1 MNKFFLSLIA
11 TLLFVSSIYAQES
24 VGAFYRINDQV
35 NINKAA
41 YSKTTALSLPF
52 FEDFTNY
59 ETFPNPLKWKD
70 ALVYINNTF
79 PINPISRGVA
89 TFDGLNAYGVP
100 YDSVNKYAS
109 IYADSLSSQQIDLSS
124 YTANDSIYLS
134 FYYQPGGYGFEP
146 DLNDSLM
153 LFFKLGNGLWNK
165 VWAKEG
171 ASSTD
176 FKQVLIPITNPI
188 YLTSNFQ
195 FRFINKVTMLTND
208 DHWHVDYIKINSNR
222 TSTDTLIN
230 DLAFARNPDF
240 LLSDYTYMPYNQ
252 FQAAINSNWLS
263 EHKVYL
269 RNNTSN
275 TITNSFN
282 YKAKELSTGLVFAGF
297 SNFTTSIPT
306 NTTANLALLTYT
318 PTYTAAANQD
328 KVVFEQTYYTA
339 PIANQNTINDT
350 VVTKQVFDNY
360 LAYDDGSAEKS
371 YYLNL
376 FNTLPGKI
384 AIEHQLFTNDTLR
397 GLAIQF
403 GRQIPTNA
411 NKYFSIAIMKT
422 LAGINGAIKD
432 SIIYKEDFFFPRF
445 RDSING
451 FWIYTFSNPVYLP
464 VGSFYVSTIQPAM
477 SGSDSLYFGLD
488 ANRTLANHQYYNV
501 LNTWQSSQIDGALMI
516 RPLLGKA
523 IVTTSVATPRPTN
536 FEISISP
543 NPAHD
548 HISLQSDYTNTKV
561 EIYTILGNLLYT
573 KTLEGSNSIIPI
585 ATFQPGQYFVRCYN
599 GTNWSNF
606 TKLIIE

>member
-240 LLSDYTYMPYNQ
+240 LLSDYTHMPYNQ

-328 KVVFEQTYYTA
+328 RVVFEQTYYTA

>member
-1 MNKFFLSLIA
+1 MNKFILLFIA
-11 TLLFVSSIYAQES
+11 TFIFVSNIYAQES
-24 VGAFYRINDQV
+24 VATFYRINDKI
-35 NINKAA
+35 NIDKGA

-59 ETFPNPLKWKD
+59 ETYPNPLKWKD

-109 IYADSLSSQQIDLSS
+109 IYADSLTAQPIDLSN
-124 YTANDSIYLS
+124 YLPNDSIYLS
-134 FYYQPGGYGFEP
+134 FYYQPGGNGFEP

-153 LFFKLGNGLWNK
+153 LFFKLSNGLWNK
-165 VWAKEG
+165 VWSKEG

-188 YLTSNFQ
+188 YLTNNFQ

-208 DHWHVDYIKINSNR
+208 DHWNLDYIKINSSR
-222 TSTDTLIN
+222 SQSDTLIN
-230 DLAFARNPDF
+230 DLAFAKNPDF
-240 LLSDYTYMPYNQ
+240 LLSDYTHMPYNQ

-269 RNNTSN
+269 RNNTLN

-282 YKAKELSTGLVFAGF
+282 YTAKELSTGLVFAGF

-384 AIEHQLFTNDTLR
+384 AVEHQLYIKDTLR
-397 GLAIQF
+397 GIAIQF

-411 NKYFSIAIMKT
+411 NKYFSIVIMKT
-422 LAGINGAIKD
+422 LAGINGAVKD

-451 FWIYTFSNPVYLP
+451 FWMYTFSSPVILP
-464 VGSFYVSTIQPAM
+464 VGSFYISTIQPAL

-501 LNTWQSSQIDGALMI
+501 LNSWQSSQIDGALMI

-523 IVTTSVATPRPTN
+523 IATASVATPQPSN
-536 FEISISP
+536 FSISISP

-548 HISLQSDYTNTKV
+548 YISIQSDYNNTIM
-561 EIYTILGNLLYT
+561 EIYAMHGTLLYT
-573 KTLEGSNSIIPI
+573 TTLEGSNSIIPI
-585 ATFQPGQYFVRCYN
+585 PTFQPGMYFVRCNN
-599 GTNWSNF
+599 GKNWSNF

>member
-240 LLSDYTYMPYNQ
+240 LLSDYTHMPYNQ

-411 NKYFSIAIMKT
+411 NKYFSIAIMKS

>member
-1 MNKFFLSLIA
+1 MNKFILLFIA
-11 TLLFVSSIYAQES
+11 TFIFVSNIHAQES
-24 VGAFYRINDQV
+24 VATFYRINDKI
-35 NINKAA
+35 NIDKAA

-59 ETFPNPLKWKD
+59 ETYPNPLKWKD

-109 IYADSLSSQQIDLSS
+109 IYADSLTAQPIDLSN
-124 YTANDSIYLS
+124 YLPNDSIYLS
-134 FYYQPGGYGFEP
+134 FYYQPGGNGFEP

-153 LFFKLGNGLWNK
+153 LFFKLSNGLWNK
-165 VWAKEG
+165 VWSKEG

-176 FKQVLIPITNPI
+176 FKQVLLPITNPI

-208 DHWHVDYIKINSNR
+208 DHWNLDYIKINSSR
-222 TSTDTLIN
+222 SQSDTLIN
-230 DLAFARNPDF
+230 DLAFAKNPDF
-240 LLSDYTYMPYNQ
+240 LLSDYTHMPYNQ

-269 RNNTSN
+269 RNNTLN

-282 YKAKELSTGLVFAGF
+282 YTAKELSTGLVFAGF

-306 NTTANLALLTYT
+306 ITTANLSLLTYT

-384 AIEHQLFTNDTLR
+384 AVEHQLYTKDTLR
-397 GLAIQF
+397 GIAIQF

-422 LAGINGAIKD
+422 LAGINGAVKD

-451 FWIYTFSNPVYLP
+451 FWMYTFSSPVILP
-464 VGSFYVSTIQPAM
+464 VGSFYISTIQPAL

-501 LNTWQSSQIDGALMI
+501 LNSWQSSQIDGALMI

-523 IVTTSVATPRPTN
+523 IATASVATPQPSN
-536 FEISISP
+536 FSISISP

-548 HISLQSDYTNTKV
+548 YISIQSDYNNTIM
-561 EIYTILGNLLYT
+561 EIYAMYGTLLYT
-573 KTLEGSNSIIPI
+573 TTLEGSNSIIPI
-585 ATFQPGQYFVRCYN
+585 PTFQPGMYFVRCNN
-599 GTNWSNF
+599 GKNWSNF

>member
-1 MNKFFLSLIA
+1 MNKFILLFIA
-11 TLLFVSSIYAQES
+11 TFIFVSNIYAQES
-24 VGAFYRINDQV
+24 VATFYRINDKI
-35 NINKAA
+35 NIDKAA

-59 ETFPNPLKWKD
+59 ETYPNPLKWKD

-109 IYADSLSSQQIDLSS
+109 IYADSLTAQPIDLSN
-124 YTANDSIYLS
+124 YLPNDSIYLS
-134 FYYQPGGYGFEP
+134 FYYQPGGNGFEP

-153 LFFKLGNGLWNK
+153 LFFKLSNGLWNK
-165 VWAKEG
+165 VWSKEG

-208 DHWHVDYIKINSNR
+208 DHWNLDYIKINSSR
-222 TSTDTLIN
+222 SQSDTLIN
-230 DLAFARNPDF
+230 DLAFAKNPDF
-240 LLSDYTYMPYNQ
+240 LLSDYTHMPYNH

-269 RNNTSN
+269 RNNTLN

-282 YKAKELSTGLVFAGF
+282 YTAKELSTGLVFAGF

-306 NTTANLALLTYT
+306 NPTANLALLTYT

-384 AIEHQLFTNDTLR
+384 AVEHQLYIIDTLR
-397 GLAIQF
+397 GIAIQF

-422 LAGINGAIKD
+422 LAGINGAVKD

-451 FWIYTFSNPVYLP
+451 FWMYTFSSPVILP
-464 VGSFYVSTIQPAM
+464 VGSFYISTIQPAL

-501 LNTWQSSQIDGALMI
+501 LNSWQSSQIDGALMI

-523 IVTTSVATPRPTN
+523 IATASVSTPQPSN
-536 FEISISP
+536 FSISISP

-548 HISLQSDYTNTKV
+548 YISIQSDYNNTIM
-561 EIYTILGNLLYT
+561 EIYAMYGTLLYT
-573 KTLEGSNSIIPI
+573 TTLEGSNSIIPI
-585 ATFQPGQYFVRCYN
+585 PTFQPGMYFVRCNN
-599 GTNWSNF
+599 GKNWSNF

>member
-1 MNKFFLSLIA
+1 MNKFILLFIA
-11 TLLFVSSIYAQES
+11 TFIFVSNIYAQES
-24 VGAFYRINDQV
+24 VATFYRINDKI
-35 NINKAA
+35 NIDKAA

-59 ETFPNPLKWKD
+59 ETYPNPLKWKD

-109 IYADSLSSQQIDLSS
+109 IYADSLTAQPIDLSN
-124 YTANDSIYLS
+124 YLPNDSIYLS
-134 FYYQPGGYGFEP
+134 FYYQPGGNGFEP

-153 LFFKLGNGLWNK
+153 LFFKLSNGLWNK
-165 VWAKEG
+165 VWSKEG

-176 FKQVLIPITNPI
+176 FKQVLLPITNPI

-208 DHWHVDYIKINSNR
+208 DHWNLDYIKINSSR
-222 TSTDTLIN
+222 SQSDTLIN
-230 DLAFARNPDF
+230 DLAFAKNPDF
-240 LLSDYTYMPYNQ
+240 LLSDYIHMPYNQ

-269 RNNTSN
+269 RNNTLN

-282 YKAKELSTGLVFAGF
+282 YTAKELSTGLVFAGF

-384 AIEHQLFTNDTLR
+384 AVEHQLYTKDTLR
-397 GLAIQF
+397 GIAIQF

-422 LAGINGAIKD
+422 LAGINGAVKD

-451 FWIYTFSNPVYLP
+451 FWMYTFSSPVILP
-464 VGSFYVSTIQPAM
+464 VGSFYISTIQPAL

-501 LNTWQSSQIDGALMI
+501 LNSWQSSQIDGALMI

-523 IVTTSVATPRPTN
+523 IATASVATPQPSN
-536 FEISISP
+536 FSISISP

-548 HISLQSDYTNTKV
+548 YISIQSDYNNTIM
-561 EIYTILGNLLYT
+561 EIYAMHGTLLYT
-573 KTLEGSNSIIPI
+573 TTLEGSNSIIPI
-585 ATFQPGQYFVRCYN
+585 PTFQPGMYFVRCNN
-599 GTNWSNF
+599 GRNWSNF

>member
-89 TFDGLNAYGVP
+89 TFDGLNVYGVP

-109 IYADSLSSQQIDLSS
+109 IYADSLSSQQIDLST

-240 LLSDYTYMPYNQ
+240 LLSDYTHMPYNQ

>member
-1 MNKFFLSLIA
+1 MNKFILLFIA
-11 TLLFVSSIYAQES
+11 TFIFVSNIYAQES
-24 VGAFYRINDQV
+24 VVTFYRINDKI
-35 NINKAA
+35 NIDKAA

-59 ETFPNPLKWKD
+59 ETYPNPLKWKD

-109 IYADSLSSQQIDLSS
+109 IYADSLTAQPIDLSN
-124 YTANDSIYLS
+124 YLPNDSIYLS
-134 FYYQPGGYGFEP
+134 FYYQPGGNGFEP

-153 LFFKLGNGLWNK
+153 LFFKLSNGLCNK
-165 VWAKEG
+165 VWSNEG

-176 FKQVLIPITNPI
+176 FKQVLLPITNPI

-208 DHWHVDYIKINSNR
+208 DHWNLDYIKINSSR
-222 TSTDTLIN
+222 SQSDTLIN
-230 DLAFARNPDF
+230 DLAFAKNPDF
-240 LLSDYTYMPYNQ
+240 LLSDYTHMPYNQ

-269 RNNTSN
+269 RNNTLN

-282 YKAKELSTGLVFAGF
+282 YTAKELSTGLVFAGF

-384 AIEHQLFTNDTLR
+384 AVEHQLYIKDTLR
-397 GLAIQF
+397 GIAIQF

-422 LAGINGAIKD
+422 LAGINGAVKD

-451 FWIYTFSNPVYLP
+451 FWMYTFSSPVILP
-464 VGSFYVSTIQPAM
+464 VGSFYISTIQPAL

-501 LNTWQSSQIDGALMI
+501 LNSWQSSQIDGALMI

-523 IVTTSVATPRPTN
+523 IATASVATPQPSN
-536 FEISISP
+536 FSISISP

-548 HISLQSDYTNTKV
+548 YISIQSDYNNTIM
-561 EIYTILGNLLYT
+561 EIYAMYGTLLYT
-573 KTLEGSNSIIPI
+573 TTLEGSNSIIPI
-585 ATFQPGQYFVRCYN
+585 PTFQPGMYFVRCNN
-599 GTNWSNF
+599 GRNWSNF

>member
-70 ALVYINNTF
+70 ALVYINNSF

-328 KVVFEQTYYTA
+328 RVVFEQTYYTA

-411 NKYFSIAIMKT
+411 NKYFSITIMKT

>member
-1 MNKFFLSLIA
+1 MNKFILLFIA
-11 TLLFVSSIYAQES
+11 TFIFVSNIYAQES
-24 VGAFYRINDQV
+24 VATFYRINDKI
-35 NINKAA
+35 NIDKAA

-59 ETFPNPLKWKD
+59 ETYPNPLKWKD

-109 IYADSLSSQQIDLSS
+109 IYADSLTAQPIDLSN
-124 YTANDSIYLS
+124 YLPNDSIYLS
-134 FYYQPGGYGFEP
+134 FYYQPGGNGFEP

-153 LFFKLGNGLWNK
+153 LFFKLSNGLWNK
-165 VWAKEG
+165 VWSKEG

-188 YLTSNFQ
+188 YLTNNFQ

-208 DHWHVDYIKINSNR
+208 DHWNLDYIKINSSR
-222 TSTDTLIN
+222 SQSDTLIN
-230 DLAFARNPDF
+230 DLAFAKNPDF
-240 LLSDYTYMPYNQ
+240 LLSDYTHMPYNQ

-269 RNNTSN
+269 RNNTLN

-282 YKAKELSTGLVFAGF
+282 YTAKELSTGLVFAGF

-384 AIEHQLFTNDTLR
+384 AVEHQLYIKDTLR
-397 GLAIQF
+397 GIAIQF

-411 NKYFSIAIMKT
+411 NKYFSIVIMKT
-422 LAGINGAIKD
+422 LAGINGAVKD

-451 FWIYTFSNPVYLP
+451 FWMYTFSSPVILP
-464 VGSFYVSTIQPAM
+464 VGSFYISTIQPAL

-501 LNTWQSSQIDGALMI
+501 LNSWQSSQIDGALMI

-523 IVTTSVATPRPTN
+523 IATASVATPQPSN
-536 FEISISP
+536 FSISISP

-548 HISLQSDYTNTKV
+548 YISIQSDYNNTIM
-561 EIYTILGNLLYT
+561 EIYAMHGTLLYT
-573 KTLEGSNSIIPI
+573 TTLEGSNSIIPI
-585 ATFQPGQYFVRCYN
+585 PTFQPGMYFVRCNN
-599 GTNWSNF
+599 GKNWSNF

>member
-11 TLLFVSSIYAQES
+11 TLLFVSSICAQES

-35 NINKAA
+35 NIHKAA

-240 LLSDYTYMPYNQ
+240 LLSDYTHMPYNQ

-306 NTTANLALLTYT
+306 NTTANLALLSYT

-523 IVTTSVATPRPTN
+523 IVTTSVAKPRPTN

-585 ATFQPGQYFVRCYN
+585 ATFQPGLYFVRCYN

>member
-1 MNKFFLSLIA
+1 MNKFILLFIA
-11 TLLFVSSIYAQES
+11 TFIFVSNIYAQES
-24 VGAFYRINDQV
+24 VATFYRINDKI
-35 NINKAA
+35 NIDKVA

-59 ETFPNPLKWKD
+59 ETYPNPLKWKD

-109 IYADSLSSQQIDLSS
+109 IYADSLTAQPIDLSN
-124 YTANDSIYLS
+124 YLPNDSIYLS
-134 FYYQPGGYGFEP
+134 FYYQPGGNGFEP

-153 LFFKLGNGLWNK
+153 LFFKLSNGLWNK
-165 VWAKEG
+165 VWSKEG

-208 DHWHVDYIKINSNR
+208 DHWNLDYIKINSSR
-222 TSTDTLIN
+222 SQSDTLIN
-230 DLAFARNPDF
+230 DLAFAKNPDF
-240 LLSDYTYMPYNQ
+240 LLSDYTHMPYNQ

-269 RNNTSN
+269 RNNTLN

-282 YKAKELSTGLVFAGF
+282 YTAKELSTGLVFAGF

-384 AIEHQLFTNDTLR
+384 AVEHQLYIKDTLR
-397 GLAIQF
+397 GIAIQF

-422 LAGINGAIKD
+422 LAGINGAVKD

-445 RDSING
+445 RDSINR
-451 FWIYTFSNPVYLP
+451 FWMYTFSSPVILP
-464 VGSFYVSTIQPAM
+464 VGSFYISTIQPAL

-501 LNTWQSSQIDGALMI
+501 LNSWQSSQIDGALMI

-523 IVTTSVATPRPTN
+523 IATASVATPQPSN
-536 FEISISP
+536 FSISISP

-548 HISLQSDYTNTKV
+548 YISIQSDYNNTIM
-561 EIYTILGNLLYT
+561 EIYAMHGTLLYT
-573 KTLEGSNSIIPI
+573 TTLEGSNSIIPI
-585 ATFQPGQYFVRCYN
+585 PTFQPGMYFVRCNN
-599 GTNWSNF
+599 GRNWSNF

>member
-109 IYADSLSSQQIDLSS
+109 IYADSLSSQQIDLST

-240 LLSDYTYMPYNQ
+240 LLSDYTHMPYNQ

-328 KVVFEQTYYTA
+328 RVVFEQTYYTA

>member
-1 MNKFFLSLIA
+1 MNKFILLFIA
-11 TLLFVSSIYAQES
+11 TFIFVSNIYAQES
-24 VGAFYRINDQV
+24 VATFYRINDKI
-35 NINKAA
+35 NIDKAA

-59 ETFPNPLKWKD
+59 ETYPNPLKWKD

-109 IYADSLSSQQIDLSS
+109 IYADSLTAQPIDLSN
-124 YTANDSIYLS
+124 YLPNDSIYLS
-134 FYYQPGGYGFEP
+134 FYYQPGGNGFEP

-153 LFFKLGNGLWNK
+153 LFFKLSNGLWNK
-165 VWAKEG
+165 VWSKEG

-208 DHWHVDYIKINSNR
+208 DHWNLDYIKINSSR
-222 TSTDTLIN
+222 SQSDTLIN
-230 DLAFARNPDF
+230 DLAFAKNPDF
-240 LLSDYTYMPYNQ
+240 LLSDYTHMPYNQ

-269 RNNTSN
+269 RNNTLN

-282 YKAKELSTGLVFAGF
+282 YTAKELSTGLVFAGF

-384 AIEHQLFTNDTLR
+384 AVEHQLYTKDTLR
-397 GLAIQF
+397 GIAIQF

-422 LAGINGAIKD
+422 LAGINGAVKD

-451 FWIYTFSNPVYLP
+451 FWMYTFSSPVILP
-464 VGSFYVSTIQPAM
+464 VGSFYISTIQPAL

-501 LNTWQSSQIDGALMI
+501 LNSWQSSQIDGALMI

-523 IVTTSVATPRPTN
+523 IATASVATPQPSN
-536 FEISISP
+536 FSISISP

-548 HISLQSDYTNTKV
+548 YISIQSDYNNTIM
-561 EIYTILGNLLYT
+561 EIYAMHGTLLYT
-573 KTLEGSNSIIPI
+573 TTLEGSNSIIPI
-585 ATFQPGQYFVRCYN
+585 PTFQPGMYFVRCNN
-599 GTNWSNF
+599 GRNWSNF

>member
-1 MNKFFLSLIA
+1 MNKFILLFIA
-11 TLLFVSSIYAQES
+11 TFIFVSNIYAQES
-24 VGAFYRINDQV
+24 VATFYRINDKI
-35 NINKAA
+35 NIDKAA

-59 ETFPNPLKWKD
+59 ETYPNPLKWKD

-109 IYADSLSSQQIDLSS
+109 IYADSLTAQPIDLSN
-124 YTANDSIYLS
+124 YLPNDSIYLS
-134 FYYQPGGYGFEP
+134 FYYQPGGNGFEP

-153 LFFKLGNGLWNK
+153 LFFKLSNGLWNK
-165 VWAKEG
+165 VWSKEG

-176 FKQVLIPITNPI
+176 FKQVLLPITNPI

-208 DHWHVDYIKINSNR
+208 DHWNLDYIKINSSR
-222 TSTDTLIN
+222 SQSDTLIN
-230 DLAFARNPDF
+230 DLAFAKNPDF
-240 LLSDYTYMPYNQ
+240 LLSDYTHMPYNQ

-269 RNNTSN
+269 RNNTLN

-282 YKAKELSTGLVFAGF
+282 YTAKELSTGLVFAGF

-384 AIEHQLFTNDTLR
+384 AVEHQLNIKDTLR
-397 GLAIQF
+397 GIAIQF

-422 LAGINGAIKD
+422 LAGINGAVKD
-432 SIIYKEDFFFPRF
+432 STIYKEDFFFPRF

-451 FWIYTFSNPVYLP
+451 FWMYTFSSPVILP
-464 VGSFYVSTIQPAM
+464 VGSFYISTIQPAL

-501 LNTWQSSQIDGALMI
+501 LNSWQSSQIDGALMI

-523 IVTTSVATPRPTN
+523 IATASVATPQPSN
-536 FEISISP
+536 FSIIISP

-548 HISLQSDYTNTKV
+548 YISIQSDYNNTIM
-561 EIYTILGNLLYT
+561 EIYAMHGTLLYT
-573 KTLEGSNSIIPI
+573 TTLEGSNSIIPI
-585 ATFQPGQYFVRCYN
+585 PTFQPGMYFVRCNN
-599 GTNWSNF
+599 GRNWSNF

>member
-240 LLSDYTYMPYNQ
+240 LLSDYTHMPYNQ

-318 PTYTAAANQD
+318 PTYSAAANQD

-411 NKYFSIAIMKT
+411 NKYFSIAIMKS

>member
-11 TLLFVSSIYAQES
+11 IFIFVSNINAQES
-24 VGAFYRINDQV
+24 LGAFYRINDQV

-89 TFDGLNAYGVP
+89 TFDGLNAYGLP

-109 IYADSLSSQQIDLSS
+109 IYADSLCSQQIDLST
-124 YTANDSIYLS
+124 YIANDSIYLS

-153 LFFKLGNGLWNK
+153 LFFKLNNGLWNK
-165 VWAKEG
+165 VWSKEG
-171 ASSTD
+171 TSSTD

-222 TSTDTLIN
+222 TITDTLIN
-230 DLAFARNPDF
+230 DLAFAKNPDF
-240 LLSDYTYMPYNQ
+240 LLSDYTHMPYNQ

-306 NTTANLALLTYT
+306 NTTANLALLSYT

-384 AIEHQLFTNDTLR
+384 AIEHQLYTNDTLR
-397 GLAIQF
+397 GIAIQF

-451 FWIYTFSNPVYLP
+451 FWMYTFSNPVNLP
-464 VGSFYVSTIQPAM
+464 IGSFYVSTIQPAM

-501 LNTWQSSQIDGALMI
+501 LNNWQSSQIDGALMI

-523 IVTTSVATPRPTN
+523 IVTTSVATPQTTN
-536 FEISISP
+536 FAIRISP

-548 HISLQSDYTNTKV
+548 YISIQSDYNNTIM
-561 EIYTILGNLLYT
+561 EIYSMLGTLLYIT
-573 KTLEGSNSIIPI
+573 TLQGSNSTIPLP
-585 ATFQPGQYFVRCYN
+585 TFQPGMYFVRCNN
-599 GTNWSNF
+599 GRNWSNF

>member
-1 MNKFFLSLIA
+1 MNKFILLFIA
-11 TLLFVSSIYAQES
+11 TFIFVSNIYAQES
-24 VGAFYRINDQV
+24 VATFYRINDKI
-35 NINKAA
+35 NIDKVA

-59 ETFPNPLKWKD
+59 ETYPNPLKWKD

-109 IYADSLSSQQIDLSS
+109 IYADSLTAQPIDLSN
-124 YTANDSIYLS
+124 YLPNDSIYLS
-134 FYYQPGGYGFEP
+134 FYYQPGGNGFEP

-153 LFFKLGNGLWNK
+153 LFFKLSNGLWNK
-165 VWAKEG
+165 VWSKEG

-208 DHWHVDYIKINSNR
+208 DHWNLDYIKINSSR
-222 TSTDTLIN
+222 SQSDTLIN
-230 DLAFARNPDF
+230 DLAFAKNPDF
-240 LLSDYTYMPYNQ
+240 LLSDYTHMPYNQ

-269 RNNTSN
+269 RNNTLN

-282 YKAKELSTGLVFAGF
+282 YTAKELSTGLVFAGF

-384 AIEHQLFTNDTLR
+384 AVEHQLYTKDTLT
-397 GLAIQF
+397 GIAIQF

-422 LAGINGAIKD
+422 LAGINGAVKD

-445 RDSING
+445 RDSINR
-451 FWIYTFSNPVYLP
+451 FWMYTFSSPVILP
-464 VGSFYVSTIQPAM
+464 VGSFYISTIQPAL

-501 LNTWQSSQIDGALMI
+501 LNSWQSSQIDGALMI

-523 IVTTSVATPRPTN
+523 IATASVATPQPSN
-536 FEISISP
+536 FSISISP

-548 HISLQSDYTNTKV
+548 YISIQSDYNNTIM
-561 EIYTILGNLLYT
+561 EIYAMHGTLLYT
-573 KTLEGSNSIIPI
+573 TTLEGSNSIIPI
-585 ATFQPGQYFVRCYN
+585 PTFQPGMYFVRCNN
-599 GTNWSNF
+599 GRNWSNF

>member
-1 MNKFFLSLIA
+1 MNKFLLSLIT
-11 TLLFVSSIYAQES
+11 TLFFVSSIHAQES
-24 VGAFYRINDQV
+24 VGAYYRINDQV
-35 NINKAA
+35 NIHKATYA
-41 YSKTTALSLPF
+41 KTTALSLPF

-59 ETFPNPLKWKD
+59 ETFPNPIKWKD

-89 TFDGLNAYGVP
+89 TFDGLNAFGVP

-109 IYADSLSSQQIDLSS
+109 IYADSLSSQQIDLSAYS
-124 YTANDSIYLS
+124 TNDSIYLS
-134 FYYQPGGYGFEP
+134 FYYQAGGYGFEP

-153 LFFKLGNGLWNK
+153 LFFKLSNGLWNK

-171 ASSTD
+171 SNSTD
-176 FKQVLIPITNPI
+176 FQQVLIPITNPI
-188 YLTSNFQ
+188 YLTSNFE
-195 FRFINKVTMLTND
+195 FRFINKVTMLSND

-222 TSTDTLIN
+222 TNTDTLIN
-230 DLAFARNPDF
+230 DLAFAKNPDF
-240 LLSDYTYMPYNQ
+240 LLNDYTYMPYNQ
-252 FQAAINSNWLS
+252 FQAAINANWLS

-339 PIANQNTINDT
+339 SIANQNTINDT
-350 VVTKQVFDNY
+350 IVTKQVFDNF

-384 AIEHQLFTNDTLR
+384 AIEHQLFTSDTLR

-451 FWIYTFSNPVYLP
+451 FWIYTFSSPVNLP
-464 VGSFYVSTIQPAM
+464 VGTFYVSTIQPAM

-516 RPLLGKA
+516 RPILGKN
-523 IVTTSVATPRPTN
+523 IPGTTIKSTVAPLTDIN
-536 FEISISP
+536 ISP
-543 NPAHD
+543 NPASNQIILHATTAYQTIEFYSELGQLV
-548 HISLQSDYTNTKV
+548 HSKSIQSNEV
-561 EIYTILGNLLYT
+561 
-573 KTLEGSNSIIPI
+573 IPI
-585 ATFQPGQYFVRCYN
+585 NDIQPGKYLVRCYN

-606 TKLIIE
+606 TKLIIQ

>member
-240 LLSDYTYMPYNQ
+240 LLSDYTHMPYNQ

-371 YYLNL
+371 YFLNL

>member
-1 MNKFFLSLIA
+1 MNKFILLFIA
-11 TLLFVSSIYAQES
+11 TFIFVSNIHAQES
-24 VGAFYRINDQV
+24 VATFYRINDKI
-35 NINKAA
+35 NIDKAA

-59 ETFPNPLKWKD
+59 ETYPNPLKWKD

-109 IYADSLSSQQIDLSS
+109 IYADSLTAQPIDLSN
-124 YTANDSIYLS
+124 YLPNDSIYLS
-134 FYYQPGGYGFEP
+134 FYYQPGGNGFEP

-153 LFFKLGNGLWNK
+153 LFFKLSNGLWNK
-165 VWAKEG
+165 VWSKEG

-208 DHWHVDYIKINSNR
+208 DHWNLDYIKINSSR
-222 TSTDTLIN
+222 SQSDTLIN
-230 DLAFARNPDF
+230 DLAFAKNPDF
-240 LLSDYTYMPYNQ
+240 LLSDYTHMPYNQ

-269 RNNTSN
+269 RNNTLN

-282 YKAKELSTGLVFAGF
+282 YTAKELSTGLVFAGF

-384 AIEHQLFTNDTLR
+384 AVEHQLYIIDTLR
-397 GLAIQF
+397 GIAIQF

-422 LAGINGAIKD
+422 LAGINGAVKD

-451 FWIYTFSNPVYLP
+451 FWMYTFSSPVILP
-464 VGSFYVSTIQPAM
+464 VGSFYISTIQPAL

-501 LNTWQSSQIDGALMI
+501 LNSWQSSQIDGALMI

-523 IVTTSVATPRPTN
+523 IATASVATPQPSN
-536 FEISISP
+536 FSISISP

-548 HISLQSDYTNTKV
+548 YISIQSDYNNTIM
-561 EIYTILGNLLYT
+561 EIYAMYGTLLYT
-573 KTLEGSNSIIPI
+573 TTLEGSNSIIPI
-585 ATFQPGQYFVRCYN
+585 PTFQPGMYFVRCNN
-599 GTNWSNF
+599 GKNWSNF

>member
-1 MNKFFLSLIA
+1 MNKFILLFIA
-11 TLLFVSSIYAQES
+11 TFIFVFNIYAQES
-24 VGAFYRINDQV
+24 VATFYRINDKI
-35 NINKAA
+35 NIDKAA

-59 ETFPNPLKWKD
+59 ETYPNPLKWKD

-109 IYADSLSSQQIDLSS
+109 IYADSLTAQPIDLSN
-124 YTANDSIYLS
+124 YLANDSIYLS
-134 FYYQPGGYGFEP
+134 FYYQPGGNGFEP

-153 LFFKLGNGLWNK
+153 LFFKLSNGLWNK
-165 VWAKEG
+165 VWSKEG

-176 FKQVLIPITNPI
+176 FKQVLLPITNPI

-208 DHWHVDYIKINSNR
+208 DHWNLDYIKINSSR
-222 TSTDTLIN
+222 SQSDTLIN
-230 DLAFARNPDF
+230 DLAFAKNPDF
-240 LLSDYTYMPYNQ
+240 LLSDYTHMPYNQ

-269 RNNTSN
+269 RNNTLN

-282 YKAKELSTGLVFAGF
+282 YTAKELSTGLVFAGF

-384 AIEHQLFTNDTLR
+384 AVEHQLYIKDTLR
-397 GLAIQF
+397 GIAIQF

-422 LAGINGAIKD
+422 LAGINGAVKD

-451 FWIYTFSNPVYLP
+451 FWMYTFSSPVILP
-464 VGSFYVSTIQPAM
+464 VGSFYISTIQPAL

-501 LNTWQSSQIDGALMI
+501 LNSWQSSQIDGALMI

-523 IVTTSVATPRPTN
+523 IATASVATPQPSN
-536 FEISISP
+536 FSISISP

-548 HISLQSDYTNTKV
+548 YISIQSDYKNTIM
-561 EIYTILGNLLYT
+561 EIYAMHGTLLYT
-573 KTLEGSNSIIPI
+573 TTLEGSNSIIPI
-585 ATFQPGQYFVRCYN
+585 PTFQPGMYFVRCNN
-599 GTNWSNF
+599 GRNWSNF

>member
-11 TLLFVSSIYAQES
+11 IFIFVSNINAQES
-24 VGAFYRINDQV
+24 LGAFYRINDQV

-89 TFDGLNAYGVP
+89 TFDGLNAYGLP

-109 IYADSLSSQQIDLSS
+109 IYADSLCSQQIDLST
-124 YTANDSIYLS
+124 YIANDSIYLS

-153 LFFKLGNGLWNK
+153 LFFKLNNGLWNK
-165 VWAKEG
+165 VWSKEG
-171 ASSTD
+171 TSSTD

-222 TSTDTLIN
+222 TITDTLIN
-230 DLAFARNPDF
+230 DLAFAKNPDF
-240 LLSDYTYMPYNQ
+240 LLSDYTHMPYNQ
-252 FQAAINSNWLS
+252 FQSAINTNWLS

-306 NTTANLALLTYT
+306 NTTANLALLSYT

-397 GLAIQF
+397 GIAIQF

-451 FWIYTFSNPVYLP
+451 FWTYTFTNPVNLP
-464 VGSFYVSTIQPAM
+464 IGSFYVSTIQPAM

-488 ANRTLANHQYYNV
+488 VNRTLANHQYYNV
-501 LNTWQSSQIDGALMI
+501 LNNWQSSQIDGALMI

-523 IVTTSVATPRPTN
+523 IVTTSVATPQPTN
-536 FEISISP
+536 FAISISP
-543 NPAHD
+543 NPAHEQ
-548 HISLQSDYTNTKV
+548 ISIESEYNNRII
-561 EIYTILGNLLYT
+561 EIYSMLGSLLYT
-573 KTLEGSNSIIPI
+573 SNLQGSNSTIPLP
-585 ATFQPGQYFVRCYN
+585 TFQPGMYFVRCNN
-599 GTNWSNF
+599 GRNWSNF

>member
-1 MNKFFLSLIA
+1 MNKFILLFIA
-11 TLLFVSSIYAQES
+11 TFIFVSNIYAQES
-24 VGAFYRINDQV
+24 VATFYRINDKI
-35 NINKAA
+35 NIDKAA

-59 ETFPNPLKWKD
+59 ETYPNPLKWKD

-109 IYADSLSSQQIDLSS
+109 IYADSLTAQPIDLSN
-124 YTANDSIYLS
+124 YLPNDSIYLS
-134 FYYQPGGYGFEP
+134 FYYQPGGNGFEP

-153 LFFKLGNGLWNK
+153 LFFKLSNGLWNK
-165 VWAKEG
+165 VWSKEG

-176 FKQVLIPITNPI
+176 FKQVLLPITNPI

-208 DHWHVDYIKINSNR
+208 DHWNLDYIKINSSR
-222 TSTDTLIN
+222 SQSDTLIN
-230 DLAFARNPDF
+230 DLAFAKNPDF
-240 LLSDYTYMPYNQ
+240 LLSDYTHMPYNQ

-269 RNNTSN
+269 RNNTLN

-282 YKAKELSTGLVFAGF
+282 YTAKELSTGLVFAGF

-384 AIEHQLFTNDTLR
+384 AVEHQLYIIDTLR
-397 GLAIQF
+397 GIAIQF

-422 LAGINGAIKD
+422 LAGINGAVKD

-451 FWIYTFSNPVYLP
+451 FWMYTFSSPVILP
-464 VGSFYVSTIQPAM
+464 VGSFYISTIQPAL

-501 LNTWQSSQIDGALMI
+501 LNSWQSSQIDGALMI

-523 IVTTSVATPRPTN
+523 IATASVATPQPSN
-536 FEISISP
+536 FSIIISP

-548 HISLQSDYTNTKV
+548 YISIQSDYKNTIM
-561 EIYTILGNLLYT
+561 EIYAMHGTLLYT
-573 KTLEGSNSIIPI
+573 TTLEGSNSIIPI
-585 ATFQPGQYFVRCYN
+585 PTFQPGMYFVRCNN
-599 GTNWSNF
+599 GRNWSNF

>member
-1 MNKFFLSLIA
+1 MNKFILLFIA
-11 TLLFVSSIYAQES
+11 TFIFVSNIYAQES
-24 VGAFYRINDQV
+24 VVTFYRINDKI
-35 NINKAA
+35 NIDKAA

-59 ETFPNPLKWKD
+59 ETYPNPLKWKD

-109 IYADSLSSQQIDLSS
+109 IYADSLTAQPIDLSN
-124 YTANDSIYLS
+124 YLANDSIYLS
-134 FYYQPGGYGFEP
+134 FYYQPGGNGFEP

-153 LFFKLGNGLWNK
+153 LFFKLSNGLWNK
-165 VWAKEG
+165 VWSNEG

-176 FKQVLIPITNPI
+176 FKQVLLPITNPI

-208 DHWHVDYIKINSNR
+208 DHWNLDYIKINSSR
-222 TSTDTLIN
+222 SQSDTLIN
-230 DLAFARNPDF
+230 DLAFAKNPDF
-240 LLSDYTYMPYNQ
+240 LLSDYTHMPYNQ

-269 RNNTSN
+269 RNNTLN

-282 YKAKELSTGLVFAGF
+282 YTAKELSTGLVFAGF

-384 AIEHQLFTNDTLR
+384 AVEHQLYIKDTLR
-397 GLAIQF
+397 GIAIQF

-422 LAGINGAIKD
+422 LAGINGAVKD

-451 FWIYTFSNPVYLP
+451 FWTYTFSSPVILP
-464 VGSFYVSTIQPAM
+464 VGSFYISTIQPAL

-501 LNTWQSSQIDGALMI
+501 LNSWQSSQIDGALMI

-523 IVTTSVATPRPTN
+523 IATASVATPQPSN
-536 FEISISP
+536 FSISISP

-548 HISLQSDYTNTKV
+548 YISIQSDYKNTIM
-561 EIYTILGNLLYT
+561 EIYAMHGTLLYT
-573 KTLEGSNSIIPI
+573 TTLEGSNSIIPI
-585 ATFQPGQYFVRCYN
+585 PTFQPGMYFVRCNN
-599 GTNWSNF
+599 GKNWSNF

>member
-1 MNKFFLSLIA
+1 MNKFILLFIA
-11 TLLFVSSIYAQES
+11 TFIFVSNIHAQES
-24 VGAFYRINDQV
+24 VATFYRINDKI
-35 NINKAA
+35 NIDKAA

-59 ETFPNPLKWKD
+59 ETYPNPLKWKD

-109 IYADSLSSQQIDLSS
+109 IYADSLTAQPIDLSN
-124 YTANDSIYLS
+124 YLPNDSIYLS
-134 FYYQPGGYGFEP
+134 FYYQPGGNGFEP

-153 LFFKLGNGLWNK
+153 LFFKLSNGLWNK
-165 VWAKEG
+165 VWSKEG

-208 DHWHVDYIKINSNR
+208 DHWNLDYIKINSSR
-222 TSTDTLIN
+222 SQSDTLIN
-230 DLAFARNPDF
+230 DLAFAKNPDF
-240 LLSDYTYMPYNQ
+240 LLSDYTHMPYNQ

-269 RNNTSN
+269 RNNTLN

-282 YKAKELSTGLVFAGF
+282 YTAKELSTGLVFAGF

-384 AIEHQLFTNDTLR
+384 AVEHQLYTKDTLR
-397 GLAIQF
+397 GIAIQF

-422 LAGINGAIKD
+422 LAGINGAVKD

-451 FWIYTFSNPVYLP
+451 FWMYTFSSPVILP
-464 VGSFYVSTIQPAM
+464 VGSFYISTIQPAL

-501 LNTWQSSQIDGALMI
+501 LNSWQSSQIDGALMI

-523 IVTTSVATPRPTN
+523 IATASVATPQPSN
-536 FEISISP
+536 FSISISP

-548 HISLQSDYTNTKV
+548 YISIQSDYNNTIM
-561 EIYTILGNLLYT
+561 EIYAMHGTLLYT
-573 KTLEGSNSIIPI
+573 TTLEGSNSIIPI
-585 ATFQPGQYFVRCYN
+585 PTFQPGMYFVRCNN
-599 GTNWSNF
+599 GRNWSNF

>member
-1 MNKFFLSLIA
+1 MNKFILLFIA
-11 TLLFVSSIYAQES
+11 TFIFVSNIYAQES
-24 VGAFYRINDQV
+24 VATFYRINDKI
-35 NINKAA
+35 NIDKAA

-59 ETFPNPLKWKD
+59 ETYPNPLKWKD

-109 IYADSLSSQQIDLSS
+109 IYADSLTAQPIDLSN
-124 YTANDSIYLS
+124 YLPNDSIYLS
-134 FYYQPGGYGFEP
+134 FYYQPGGNGFEP

-153 LFFKLGNGLWNK
+153 LFFKLSNGLWNK
-165 VWAKEG
+165 VWSKEG

-176 FKQVLIPITNPI
+176 FKQVLLPITNPI

-208 DHWHVDYIKINSNR
+208 DHWNLDYIKINSSR
-222 TSTDTLIN
+222 SQSDTLIN
-230 DLAFARNPDF
+230 DLAFAKNPDF
-240 LLSDYTYMPYNQ
+240 LLSDYTHMPYNQ

-269 RNNTSN
+269 RNNTLN

-282 YKAKELSTGLVFAGF
+282 YTAKELSTGLVFAGF

-306 NTTANLALLTYT
+306 ITTANLSLLTYT

-384 AIEHQLFTNDTLR
+384 AVEHQLYTKDTLR
-397 GLAIQF
+397 GIAIQF

-422 LAGINGAIKD
+422 LAGINGAVKD

-451 FWIYTFSNPVYLP
+451 FWMYTFSSPVILP
-464 VGSFYVSTIQPAM
+464 VGSFYISTIQPAL

-501 LNTWQSSQIDGALMI
+501 LNSWQSSQIDGALMI

-523 IVTTSVATPRPTN
+523 IATASVSTPQPSN
-536 FEISISP
+536 FSISISP

-548 HISLQSDYTNTKV
+548 YISIQSDYNNTIM
-561 EIYTILGNLLYT
+561 EIYAMYGTLLYT
-573 KTLEGSNSIIPI
+573 TTLEGSNSIIPI
-585 ATFQPGQYFVRCYN
+585 PTFQPGMYFVRCNN
-599 GTNWSNF
+599 GKNWSNF

>member
-35 NINKAA
+35 NIHKAA

-208 DHWHVDYIKINSNR
+208 DHWHLDYIKINSNR

-230 DLAFARNPDF
+230 DLAFVRNPDF
-240 LLSDYTYMPYNQ
+240 LLSDYTHMPYNQ

-306 NTTANLALLTYT
+306 NTTANLALLSYT

-523 IVTTSVATPRPTN
+523 IVTTSVAKPRPTN

-585 ATFQPGQYFVRCYN
+585 ATFQPGLYFVRCYN

>member
-89 TFDGLNAYGVP
+89 TFDGLNVYGVP

-240 LLSDYTYMPYNQ
+240 LLSDYTHMPYNQ

-297 SNFTTSIPT
+297 NNFTTSIPT

-585 ATFQPGQYFVRCYN
+585 ATFQPGLYLVRCYN

>member
-70 ALVYINNTF
+70 ALVYVNNTF

-109 IYADSLSSQQIDLSS
+109 IYADSLSSQQIDLST

-222 TSTDTLIN
+222 TNTDTLIN

-240 LLSDYTYMPYNQ
+240 LLSDYTHMPYNQ

>member
-240 LLSDYTYMPYNQ
+240 LLSDYTHMPYNQ

-328 KVVFEQTYYTA
+328 RVVFEQTYYTA

-543 NPAHD
+543 NPAQD

-561 EIYTILGNLLYT
+561 EIYSILGNFLYT

>member
-1 MNKFFLSLIA
+1 MNKFILLFIA
-11 TLLFVSSIYAQES
+11 TFIFVSNIHAQES
-24 VGAFYRINDQV
+24 VATFYRINDKI
-35 NINKAA
+35 NIDKAA

-59 ETFPNPLKWKD
+59 ETYPNPLKWKD

-109 IYADSLSSQQIDLSS
+109 IYADSLTAQPIDLSN
-124 YTANDSIYLS
+124 YLPNDSIYLS
-134 FYYQPGGYGFEP
+134 FYYQPGGNGFEP

-153 LFFKLGNGLWNK
+153 LFFKLSNGLWNK
-165 VWAKEG
+165 VWSKEG

-208 DHWHVDYIKINSNR
+208 DHWNLDYIKINSSR
-222 TSTDTLIN
+222 SQSDTLIN
-230 DLAFARNPDF
+230 DLAFAKNPDF
-240 LLSDYTYMPYNQ
+240 LLSDYTHMPYNQ

-269 RNNTSN
+269 RNNTLN

-282 YKAKELSTGLVFAGF
+282 YTAKELSTGLVFAGF

-318 PTYTAAANQD
+318 PNYTAAANQD

-384 AIEHQLFTNDTLR
+384 AVEHQLYTKDTLR
-397 GLAIQF
+397 GIAIQF

-422 LAGINGAIKD
+422 LAGINGAVKD

-451 FWIYTFSNPVYLP
+451 FWMYTFSSPVILP
-464 VGSFYVSTIQPAM
+464 VGSFYISTIQPAL

-501 LNTWQSSQIDGALMI
+501 LNSWQSSQIDGALMI

-523 IVTTSVATPRPTN
+523 IATASVSTPQPSN
-536 FEISISP
+536 FSISISP

-548 HISLQSDYTNTKV
+548 YISIQSDYNNTIM
-561 EIYTILGNLLYT
+561 EIYAMHGTLLYT
-573 KTLEGSNSIIPI
+573 TTLEGSNSIIPI
-585 ATFQPGQYFVRCYN
+585 PTFQPGMYFVRCNN
-599 GTNWSNF
+599 GRNWSNF

>member
-70 ALVYINNTF
+70 ALVYVNNTF

-240 LLSDYTYMPYNQ
+240 LLSDYTHMPYNQ

>member
-1 MNKFFLSLIA
+1 MNKFILLFIA
-11 TLLFVSSIYAQES
+11 TFIFVSNIHAQES
-24 VGAFYRINDQV
+24 VATFYRINDKI
-35 NINKAA
+35 NIDKGT

-59 ETFPNPLKWKD
+59 ETYPNPLKWKD

-109 IYADSLSSQQIDLSS
+109 IYADSLTAQPIDLSN
-124 YTANDSIYLS
+124 YLANDSIYLS
-134 FYYQPGGYGFEP
+134 FYYQPGGNGFEP

-153 LFFKLGNGLWNK
+153 LFFKLSNGLWNK
-165 VWAKEG
+165 VWSKEG

-176 FKQVLIPITNPI
+176 FKQVLLPITNPI

-208 DHWHVDYIKINSNR
+208 DHWNLDYIKINSSR
-222 TSTDTLIN
+222 SQSDTLIN
-230 DLAFARNPDF
+230 DLAFAKNPDF
-240 LLSDYTYMPYNQ
+240 LLSDYTHMPYNQ

-269 RNNTSN
+269 RNNTLN

-282 YKAKELSTGLVFAGF
+282 YTAKELSTGLVFAGF

-384 AIEHQLFTNDTLR
+384 AVEHQLYIKDTLR
-397 GLAIQF
+397 GIAIQF

-422 LAGINGAIKD
+422 LAGINGAVKD

-451 FWIYTFSNPVYLP
+451 FWMYTFSSPVILP
-464 VGSFYVSTIQPAM
+464 VGSFYISTIQPAL

-501 LNTWQSSQIDGALMI
+501 LNSWQSSQIDGALMI

-523 IVTTSVATPRPTN
+523 IATASVATPQPSN
-536 FEISISP
+536 FSISISP

-548 HISLQSDYTNTKV
+548 YISIQSDYNNTIM
-561 EIYTILGNLLYT
+561 EIYAMYGTLLYT
-573 KTLEGSNSIIPI
+573 TTLEGSNSIIPI
-585 ATFQPGQYFVRCYN
+585 PTFQPGMYFVRCNN
-599 GTNWSNF
+599 GRNWSNF

>member
-1 MNKFFLSLIA
+1 MNKFILLFIA
-11 TLLFVSSIYAQES
+11 TFIFVSNIYAQES
-24 VGAFYRINDQV
+24 VATFYRINDKI
-35 NINKAA
+35 NIDKAA

-59 ETFPNPLKWKD
+59 ETYPNPLKWKD

-109 IYADSLSSQQIDLSS
+109 IYADSLTAQPLDLSN
-124 YTANDSIYLS
+124 YLPNDSIYLS
-134 FYYQPGGYGFEP
+134 FYYQPGGNGFEP

-153 LFFKLGNGLWNK
+153 LFFKLSNGLWNK
-165 VWAKEG
+165 VWSKEG

-208 DHWHVDYIKINSNR
+208 DHWNLDYIKINSSR
-222 TSTDTLIN
+222 SQSDTLIN
-230 DLAFARNPDF
+230 DLAFAKNPDF
-240 LLSDYTYMPYNQ
+240 LLSDYTHMPYNQ

-269 RNNTSN
+269 RNNTLN

-282 YKAKELSTGLVFAGF
+282 YTAKELSTGLVFAGF

-384 AIEHQLFTNDTLR
+384 AVEHQLYIIDTLR
-397 GLAIQF
+397 GIAIQF

-422 LAGINGAIKD
+422 LAGINGAVKD

-451 FWIYTFSNPVYLP
+451 FWMYTFSSPVILP
-464 VGSFYVSTIQPAM
+464 VGSFYISTIQPAL

-501 LNTWQSSQIDGALMI
+501 LNSWQSSQIDGALMI

-523 IVTTSVATPRPTN
+523 IATASVATPQPSN
-536 FEISISP
+536 FSISISP
-543 NPAHD
+543 NPAHNY
-548 HISLQSDYTNTKV
+548 ISIQSDYNNTIM
-561 EIYTILGNLLYT
+561 EIYAMHGTLLYT
-573 KTLEGSNSIIPI
+573 TTLEGSNSIIPI
-585 ATFQPGQYFVRCYN
+585 PTFQPGMYFVRCNN
-599 GTNWSNF
+599 GKNWSNF

>member
-1 MNKFFLSLIA
+1 MNKFILLFIA
-11 TLLFVSSIYAQES
+11 TFIFVSNIHAQES
-24 VGAFYRINDQV
+24 VATFYRINDKI
-35 NINKAA
+35 NIDKAA

-59 ETFPNPLKWKD
+59 ETYPNPLKWKD

-109 IYADSLSSQQIDLSS
+109 IYADSLTAQPIDLSN
-124 YTANDSIYLS
+124 YLPNDSIYLS
-134 FYYQPGGYGFEP
+134 FYYQPGGNGFEP

-153 LFFKLGNGLWNK
+153 LFFKLSNGLWNK
-165 VWAKEG
+165 VWSKEG

-188 YLTSNFQ
+188 YLTNNFQ

-208 DHWHVDYIKINSNR
+208 DHWNLDYIKINSSR
-222 TSTDTLIN
+222 SQSDTLIN
-230 DLAFARNPDF
+230 DLAFAKNPDF
-240 LLSDYTYMPYNQ
+240 LLSDYTHMPYNQ

-269 RNNTSN
+269 RNNTLN

-282 YKAKELSTGLVFAGF
+282 YTAKELSTGLVFAGF

-384 AIEHQLFTNDTLR
+384 AVEHQLYTKDTLR
-397 GLAIQF
+397 GIAIQF

-411 NKYFSIAIMKT
+411 NKYFSIVIMKT
-422 LAGINGAIKD
+422 LAGINGAVKD

-451 FWIYTFSNPVYLP
+451 FWMYTFSSPVILP
-464 VGSFYVSTIQPAM
+464 VGSFYISTIQPAL

-501 LNTWQSSQIDGALMI
+501 LNSWQSSQIDGALMI

-523 IVTTSVATPRPTN
+523 IATASVATPQPSN
-536 FEISISP
+536 FSISISP

-548 HISLQSDYTNTKV
+548 YISIQSDYNNTIM
-561 EIYTILGNLLYT
+561 EIYAMHGTLLYT
-573 KTLEGSNSIIPI
+573 TTLEGSNSIIPI
-585 ATFQPGQYFVRCYN
+585 PTFQPGMYFVRCNN
-599 GTNWSNF
+599 GKNWSNF